1 MWTRK
6 ELKEQGVAAFKRNYW
21 KSVIVAFLMTLLIG
35 GVAGTPKFTN
45 SIDRG
50 FGQSNRID
58 RDVDVEI
65 SGYPEDTHIMINGE
79 DLTITGEIANDLAED
94 LSEAG
99 VTNLTVEELEE
110 FAAEQKGLSGA
121 ALGAAIA
128 VGVFAA
134 TLVSVIV
141 LAVIL
146 AFNALV
152 INPFLVGG
160 TRFFVKNID
169 EDACVTNIGYGYDN
183 NYKNIALTM
192 FFRDLYTILWSLL
205 FIIPGIVKAYEYRMI
220 PYLLAEDPTMTKD
233 QAFAISKEMMTG
245 NKWKAF
251 VLDLSFLGW
260 HILGLL
266 TLGILEVFYV
276 QPYENST
283 DAALYRKLLM
293 QRNSADYEVEPVI
306 EGPVY
311 EDDYNPGDNN

>member
-50 FGQSNRID
+50 FDQSNRID

-65 SGYPEDTHIMINGE
+65 SGYPDDTHIMINGE

-99 VTNLTVEELEE
+99 VTNLTAEELEE

-160 TRFFVKNID
+160 TRFFVKNLD